1 MKNINIEKSLKEI
14 IQNFYSVKKE
24 DLLLIKKKNLDYI
37 YNEKKVVIFFRI
49 LTRIEVLKYT
59 IFQKNEIR
67 IVYRNENFIFCKRL
81 FPNLKYNANEKGIF
95 KKLLENL
102 NFFLNPNFKIIS
114 LIFLKKKNGF

>member
-1 MKNINIEKSLKEI
+1 MKKINIEKSLKEI

-24 DLLLIKKKNLDYI
+24 DLLLIKKKNLDNI
-37 YNEKKVVIFFRI
+37 YNEKKVVIFFHI

-67 IVYRNENFIFCKRL
+67 IVYRNENSIFCKRL
-81 FPNLKYNANEKGIF
+81 IPNLKYNANKKGIVR
-95 KKLLENL
+95 KLLENL
-102 NFFLNPNFKIIS
+102 NFFLNPSFKIIS

>member
-81 FPNLKYNANEKGIF
+81 FPNLKYNANEKGIV